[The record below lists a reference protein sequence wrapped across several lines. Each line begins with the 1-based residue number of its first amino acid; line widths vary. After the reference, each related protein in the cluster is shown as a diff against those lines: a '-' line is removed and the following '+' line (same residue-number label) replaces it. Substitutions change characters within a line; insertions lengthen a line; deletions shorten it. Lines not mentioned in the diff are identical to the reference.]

1 MTVLSDFMTPFQEVV
16 RFGQAAQCADWG
28 IPWPSLEPVGMENGK
43 QREEFKVSQKIKA
56 WMKDETQP

>member
-1 MTVLSDFMTPFQEVV
+1 MTLVWVKLTEEI
-16 RFGQAAQCADWG
+16 CADGNAHAEKSRWFAA
-28 IPWPSLEPVGMENGK
+28 VGMENGK